1 MNLNFTSSKNSWL
14 AYAALAV
21 ICVLWGT
28 TFLGIRIGVMDI
40 PPFLFAALRLATAG
54 LILTGFMLIFGKAQL
69 PSKKVMLTQALA
81 GFSLFTLGNG
91 LIGVAELHISS
102 GITAIIC
109 SMIPIWVTLI
119 NLGTSADERPTLPV
133 FLGLA
138 IGLSGIVLMFGDNLS
153 DFSNPAYLGSLVVIF
168 IANMGWSFGSVW
180 IKRKNANSNSNTFVN
195 AGLQMFFGGMFL
207 FIASFIFD
215 DYSTLR
221 WTAPAL
227 WSLVYLIVFG
237 SVISFACF
245 SYAVKKLPI
254 TIVSLYAYI
263 NPIVAVLLGTLILNE
278 AFNFRIA
285 VAMLVTVAGV
295 YIVNKGFQLRDLWRA
310 QFSR

>member
-1 MNLNFTSSKNSWL
+1 MNLNITTKNSWL
-14 AYAALAV
+14 AYSALAV

-40 PPFLFAALRLATAG
+40 PPFLFSAMRMTIAG
-54 LILTGFMLIFGKAQL
+54 VLLVLIMMIFGKVQL
-69 PSKKVMLTQALA
+69 PSKQMMLKQALA
-81 GFSLFTLGNG
+81 GFLLFTLGNG
-91 LIGVAELHISS
+91 LISLAEVHISS

-119 NLGTSADERPTLPV
+119 NLGTSEDERPTFPV

-138 IGLSGIVLMFGDNLS
+138 IGLSGIVLMFGENLG
-153 DFSNPAYLGSLVVIF
+153 DFSNPNYTWSIVVIF

-180 IKRKNANSNSNTFVN
+180 IKRQNTSGNTFMN

-207 FIASFIFD
+207 YIASFIFD
-215 DYSTLR
+215 DYSTLK
-221 WTAPAL
+221 WTAPAV

-237 SVISFACF
+237 SIIAYACF

-263 NPIVAVLLGTLILNE
+263 NPIVAVILGTLILGE
-278 AFNFRIA
+278 MFNIRIA
-285 VAMLVTVAGV
+285 IAMLITVAGI
-295 YIVNKGFQLRDLWRA
+295 YIVNKGFQLRALWRA

>member
-1 MNLNFTSSKNSWL
+1 MNLNITNKSSWL
-14 AYAALAV
+14 AYSALAV
-21 ICVLWGT
+21 ICVIWGT

-40 PPFLFAALRLATAG
+40 PPFLFAAMRMAIAG
-54 LILTGFMLIFGKAQL
+54 LFLIVFMMIVSKVQL
-69 PSKKVMLTQALA
+69 PSKQVLFKQALA

-91 LIGVAELHISS
+91 LISLAEVHISS
-102 GITAIIC
+102 GVTAIIC

-119 NLGTSADERPTLPV
+119 NLGASQDERPTFPV
-133 FLGLA
+133 FLGLL
-138 IGLSGIVLMFGDNLS
+138 IGLSGIILMFGENLS
-153 DFSNPAYLGSLVVIF
+153 DFSNPNYTWSIVVIF

-180 IKRKNANSNSNTFVN
+180 IKRNSTNTNTFMN

-207 FIASFIFD
+207 FVASFIFD
-215 DYSTLR
+215 DYSTLN
-221 WTAPAL
+221 WTAASV

-237 SVISFACF
+237 SIIAYACF

-263 NPIVAVLLGTLILNE
+263 NPIVAVLLGTLILGE
-278 AFNFRIA
+278 KFNLRIA
-285 VAMLVTVAGV
+285 IAMLITVAGI

>member
-1 MNLNFTSSKNSWL
+1 MNLNNTSKSSWL
-14 AYAALAV
+14 AYTALAV

-40 PPFLFAALRLATAG
+40 PPFLFAALRLGIAG
-54 LILTGFMLIFGKAQL
+54 VLLTGIALVFAKAQL
-69 PSKKVMLTQALA
+69 PPKKVIITQAIG
-81 GFSLFTLGNG
+81 GFLMFTLGNG
-91 LIGVAELHISS
+91 LIGVAELFVSS

-119 NLGTSADERPTLPV
+119 ALGGTEEERPTLPV

-138 IGLSGIVLMFGDNLS
+138 IGLSGIVLMFGDSVNE
-153 DFSNPAYLGSLVVIF
+153 FSNSNYVWSIVLIF
-168 IANMGWSFGSVW
+168 VANMGWSFGTVW
-180 IKRKNANSNSNTFVN
+180 IKKKNANTQTNMFVN

-207 FIASFIFD
+207 FIGSFVFD
-215 DYSTLR
+215 DYSTLN
-221 WTAPAL
+221 WTASSL
-227 WSLVYLIVFG
+227 WSLAYLIVFG
-237 SVISFACF
+237 SIIAFACF
-245 SYAVKKLPI
+245 SYALKKLPV

-263 NPIVAVLLGTLILNE
+263 NPIVAVLLGSLILGE
-278 AFNFRIA
+278 TFNLRIA
-285 VAMLVTVAGV
+285 VAMLVTVAGI

>member
-1 MNLNFTSSKNSWL
+1 MNSNVTSKSSWL
-14 AYAALAV
+14 AYGSLAV

-40 PPFLFAALRLATAG
+40 PPFLFSALRMTIAG
-54 LILTGFMLIFGKAQL
+54 LALVLIMSIFAKVQL
-69 PSKKVMLTQALA
+69 PSGSILLKQAVA

-91 LIGVAELHISS
+91 LISLAEVHISS

-119 NLGTSADERPTLPV
+119 NLGTSDDERPTFPV
-133 FLGLA
+133 FLGLL
-138 IGLSGIVLMFGDNLS
+138 IGLSGIVLMFGENLS
-153 DFSNPAYLGSLVVIF
+153 DFSNPKYTWSLVVIF
-168 IANMGWSFGSVW
+168 VANMGWSFGSVW
-180 IKRKNANSNSNTFVN
+180 IKRQNTSGNTFMN
-195 AGLQMFFGGMFL
+195 AGLQMLFGGLFL
-207 FIASFIFD
+207 FAGSFMFD

-221 WTAPAL
+221 WTAASL

-237 SVISFACF
+237 SIIAYACF

-263 NPIVAVLLGTLILNE
+263 NPIVAVLLGTLILGE
-278 AFNFRIA
+278 KFNLRIA
-285 VAMLVTVAGV
+285 IAMLITVAGI

>member
-1 MNLNFTSSKNSWL
+1 MNLTSTSAKSSWL

-40 PPFLFAALRLATAG
+40 PPFLFAALRLGIAG
-54 LILTGFMLIFGKAQL
+54 LILTGSMLLFGNARL
-69 PSKKVMLTQALA
+69 PSKKIVLNQALA
-81 GFSLFTLGNG
+81 GFLLFTLGNG
-91 LIGVAELHISS
+91 LIGVAEVHISS

-109 SMIPIWVTLI
+109 SMIPVWVTLI
-119 NLGTSADERPTLPV
+119 NLGTSGDERPTLPV
-133 FLGLA
+133 FIGLA
-138 IGLSGIVLMFGDNLS
+138 IGLSGIILMFGDNLS

-180 IKRKNANSNSNTFVN
+180 VKRKNANTASNTFVN
-195 AGLQMFFGGMFL
+195 AGLQMFFGGLFL

-215 DYSTLR
+215 DYSTTR

-285 VAMLVTVAGV
+285 VAMLITVAGV

>member
-1 MNLNFTSSKNSWL
+1 MNVTTTPKSLWL
-14 AYAALAV
+14 AYTALAV

-40 PPFLFAALRLATAG
+40 PAFLFAAMRMTIAG
-54 LILTGFMLIFGKAQL
+54 LLLILFMRTFGKVQL
-69 PSKKVMLTQALA
+69 PPKEVLIKQALA
-81 GFSLFTLGNG
+81 GFLLFTLGNG
-91 LIGVAELHISS
+91 LISLAEVHISS

-119 NLGTSADERPTLPV
+119 NLGTSNDERPTFPV
-133 FLGLA
+133 FLGLL
-138 IGLSGIVLMFGDNLS
+138 IGLSGIILMFGENLS
-153 DFSNPAYLGSLVVIF
+153 DFSNPNYTWSLVWIF

-180 IKRKNANSNSNTFVN
+180 IKRNMSTNTNTFMN
-195 AGLQMFFGGMFL
+195 AGLQMFFGGVFL
-207 FIASFIFD
+207 FMASFIFD
-215 DYSTLR
+215 DYSKLS
-221 WTAPAL
+221 WTSSAV

-237 SVISFACF
+237 SVIAYACF

-263 NPIVAVLLGTLILNE
+263 NPIVAVLLGTLILGE
-278 AFNFRIA
+278 KFNLRIA
-285 VAMLVTVAGV
+285 VAMLITVAGI